1 MPIGGV
7 LEACLY
13 APDLEATEQFYT
25 TVLGLEVFS
34 RVAGRHVFFRCGAGM
49 FLVFNPS
56 QTSSE
61 QSAINGVSM
70 PLHGAAGP
78 GHIAFAV
85 PDAEIPVWRERLT
98 RSAVTIEAE
107 ITWPRGGRSLYL
119 RDPAQNSVELAAPR
133 IWGLPEALQP

>member
-1 MPIGGV
+1 MTIGGV

-13 APDLEATEQFYT
+13 APDLEAAEQFYT
-25 TVLGLEVFS
+25 AVLGLEVFS
-34 RVAGRHVFFRCGAGM
+34 RVAGRHVFFRCGSGM

-70 PLHGAAGP
+70 PLHGAAGS

-85 PDAEIPVWRERLT
+85 PDSEIPVWRERLT
-98 RSAVTIEAE
+98 RLAVTIEAE

-119 RDPAQNSVELAAPR
+119 RDPAQNSVELATPR
-133 IWGLPEALQP
+133 IWGLPDGPQP